1 MIHDLG
7 HVILS
12 YTLPYVVSPKKR
24 KEKKRSINNDLAILP
39 THDKGYRIVCKKVNK
54 AVDNNIVWPH

>member
-39 THDKGYRIVCKKVNK
+39 THDKAIELSARK
-54 AVDNNIVWPH
+54 